1 MTQNGRGATK
11 WGKAKNG
18 TASNRDY
25 LFGYDFSLA
34 SRESVRLNAFAS
46 RKCRPVRLLLKPM
59 GMPLS
64 VPAKNVMAISG
75 DCFRQG
81 AFPSIAEKA
90 NQSTPL
96 TGREQNRDLGVVFAE
111 FDRVWPVAGLT
122 LALMATV
129 SSIGLLGYVAIKLF

>member
-1 MTQNGRGATK
+1 
-11 WGKAKNG
+11 
-18 TASNRDY
+18 
-25 LFGYDFSLA
+25 
-34 SRESVRLNAFAS
+34 
-46 RKCRPVRLLLKPM
+46 M

-129 SSIGLLGYVAIKLF
+129 SSIGGFSLSCRPANSIVLALFASSRSS